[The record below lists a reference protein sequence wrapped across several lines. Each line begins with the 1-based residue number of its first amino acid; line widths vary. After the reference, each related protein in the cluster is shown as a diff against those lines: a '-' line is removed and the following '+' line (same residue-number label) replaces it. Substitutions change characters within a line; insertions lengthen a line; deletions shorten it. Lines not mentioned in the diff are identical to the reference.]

1 MQDYDK
7 KAIREELSI
16 DDYFQLVTEWG
27 GNPEFTPFGFISD
40 TICHNPP
47 GEGSRKLYFYENS
60 DLFKC
65 YTDCDCAFD
74 IFELTIKVAQ
84 IQSNRKIDLNDAV
97 RYLAT
102 KFNIVIALDDT
113 EDIGL
118 ADWQYLIAYD
128 KINDIPTAN
137 QVPQLKEYDKRIL
150 EPLAINPNYLTPW
163 INDHIKPEILTHAQ
177 IGYNFSTDQISIPH
191 FDKDGRFIGLRGR
204 TMVKEDAERFGKY
217 RPMIINKQQYNHSLG
232 LNLFGLN
239 HNMKAIQAKRKIML
253 VEAEKSVFQTDTM
266 FGEDNFTVA
275 LCGSNLTDYQRG
287 MILMLGVR
295 EVIIALDKQY
305 EVVDSEECKKW
316 AKHIKEKI
324 IDKLSPY
331 LSVSVLWD
339 TSGLLDYKDSPTDKG
354 KETLLQLMEQKIYV
368 PTND

>member
-232 LNLFGLN
+232 LNLYNLNNSKDNIKRMGKAIVFESEKSTLQFQSYFGLEN
-239 HNMKAIQAKRKIML
+239 DI
-253 VEAEKSVFQTDTM
+253 SV
-266 FGEDNFTVA
+266 A
-275 LCGSNLTDYQRG
+275 CCGSSVSSYQIQLLIEAG
-287 MILMLGVR
+287 AR
-295 EVIIALDKQY
+295 EIIIAFDRQFQELGDNEFKRLKAKLLNLHKKYKNEVLVSFIFDK
-305 EVVDSEECKKW
+305 
-316 AKHIKEKI
+316 HLI
-324 IDKLSPY
+324 
-331 LSVSVLWD
+331 
-339 TSGLLDYKDSPTDKG
+339 TSYKASPTDEGPEKFMQLF
-354 KETLLQLMEQKIYV
+354 KERIIL
-368 PTND
+368 

>member
-84 IQSNRKIDLNDAV
+84 IQSNRKMDLNDAV
-97 RYLAT
+97 RYLAA
-102 KFNIVIALDDT
+102 KFNIVIDLDDT
-113 EDIGL
+113 EDLGL
-118 ADWQYLIAYD
+118 TDWQYLIVYD
-128 KINDIPTAN
+128 KINDIPTVN

-150 EPLAINPNYLTPW
+150 GPLAINPNYLTPW
-163 INDHIKPEILTHAQ
+163 INDHIKPQILAHAQ

-204 TMVKEDAERFGKY
+204 TVVKEDAERFGKY

-232 LNLFGLN
+232 LNLYNLNNSKDNIKRMGKAIVFESEKSTLQFQSYFGLEN
-239 HNMKAIQAKRKIML
+239 DI
-253 VEAEKSVFQTDTM
+253 SV
-266 FGEDNFTVA
+266 A
-275 LCGSNLTDYQRG
+275 CCGSSVSSYQIQLLIEDRVQE
-287 MILMLGVR
+287 I
-295 EVIIALDKQY
+295 IIAFDRQFQELGDNEFKRLKTKLLGLHKKYKNEVLISFIFDK
-305 EVVDSEECKKW
+305 
-316 AKHIKEKI
+316 HLI
-324 IDKLSPY
+324 
-331 LSVSVLWD
+331 
-339 TSGLLDYKDSPTDKG
+339 TSYKASPTDEGPEKFMQLF
-354 KETLLQLMEQKIYV
+354 KERIIL
-368 PTND
+368 

>member
-84 IQSNRKIDLNDAV
+84 IQSNRKMDLNDAV
-97 RYLAT
+97 RYLAA
-102 KFNIVIALDDT
+102 KFNIVITLDDT

-128 KINDIPTAN
+128 KINDIPTVN

-150 EPLAINPNYLTPW
+150 GPLAINPNYLTPW
-163 INDHIKPEILTHAQ
+163 INDHIKPEILAHAQ

-232 LNLFGLN
+232 LNLYNLNNSKDNIKRMGKAIVFESEKSTLQFQSYFGLEN
-239 HNMKAIQAKRKIML
+239 DI
-253 VEAEKSVFQTDTM
+253 SV
-266 FGEDNFTVA
+266 A
-275 LCGSNLTDYQRG
+275 CCGSSVSSYQ
-287 MILMLGVR
+287 IQLLIEDSVQ
-295 EVIIALDKQY
+295 EIIIAFDRQFQALGDNEFKRLKAKLLGLHKKYKNEVLISFIFDK
-305 EVVDSEECKKW
+305 
-316 AKHIKEKI
+316 HLI
-324 IDKLSPY
+324 
-331 LSVSVLWD
+331 
-339 TSGLLDYKDSPTDKG
+339 TSYKASPTDEGPEKFMQLF
-354 KETLLQLMEQKIYV
+354 KERIIL
-368 PTND
+368 

>member
-84 IQSNRKIDLNDAV
+84 IQSNRKMDLNDAV
-97 RYLAT
+97 RYLAA
-102 KFNIVIALDDT
+102 KFNIVIDLGDT
-113 EDIGL
+113 EDLGL
-118 ADWQYLIAYD
+118 TDWQYLIAYD
-128 KINDIPTAN
+128 KINDIPTVN

-150 EPLAINPNYLTPW
+150 EPLTINPNYLTPW
-163 INDHIKPEILTHAQ
+163 INDHIKPQILAHAQ

-204 TMVKEDAERFGKY
+204 TMIKEDAERFGKY

-232 LNLFGLN
+232 LNLYNLYNSKDNIKRVG
-239 HNMKAIQAKRKIML
+239 KAI
-253 VEAEKSVFQTDTM
+253 VFESEKSTLQYQSY
-266 FGEDNFTVA
+266 FGFENDITVA
-275 LCGSNLTDYQRG
+275 CCGSSVSTQQMKLLEQVGAKD
-287 MILMLGVR
+287 I
-295 EVIIALDKQY
+295 IIAFDRQFQKIGDEEFYHLKNNLLKIKAKYGNYFNISFIFDKNM
-305 EVVDSEECKKW
+305 
-316 AKHIKEKI
+316 
-324 IDKLSPY
+324 L
-331 LSVSVLWD
+331 
-339 TSGLLDYKDSPTDKG
+339 TNYKDSPTDEGPELFLKLY
-354 KETLLQLMEQKIYV
+354 KERIII
-368 PTND
+368 

>member
-84 IQSNRKIDLNDAV
+84 IQSNRKMDLNDAV
-97 RYLAT
+97 RYLAA

-128 KINDIPTAN
+128 KINDIPTVN

-150 EPLAINPNYLTPW
+150 GPLAINPNYLTPW
-163 INDHIKPEILTHAQ
+163 INDHIKPQILAHAQ

-232 LNLFGLN
+232 LNLYNLNNSKDNIKRMGKAIVFESEKSTLQFQSYFGLEN
-239 HNMKAIQAKRKIML
+239 DI
-253 VEAEKSVFQTDTM
+253 SV
-266 FGEDNFTVA
+266 A
-275 LCGSNLTDYQRG
+275 CCGSSVSSYQIQLLIEDRVQE
-287 MILMLGVR
+287 I
-295 EVIIALDKQY
+295 IIAFDRQFQELG
-305 EVVDSEECKKW
+305 DSEFKRLKAKLLGLHKKYKNEVLISFIFD
-316 AKHIKEKI
+316 KHLI
-324 IDKLSPY
+324 
-331 LSVSVLWD
+331 
-339 TSGLLDYKDSPTDKG
+339 TSYKASPTDEGPEKFMQLF
-354 KETLLQLMEQKIYV
+354 KERIIL
-368 PTND
+368 

>member
-84 IQSNRKIDLNDAV
+84 IQSSRKMDLNDAV
-97 RYLAT
+97 RYLAS

-128 KINDIPTAN
+128 KINDIPTVN

-163 INDHIKPEILTHAQ
+163 INDHIKPEILAHAQ

-232 LNLFGLN
+232 LNLYNLN
-239 HNMKAIQAKRKIML
+239 NSKDNIKRMGKAI
-253 VEAEKSVFQTDTM
+253 VFESEKSTLQFQSYFDL
-266 FGEDNFTVA
+266 ENDISVA
-275 LCGSNLTDYQRG
+275 CCGSSVSSYQIQLLIEAG
-287 MILMLGVR
+287 AR
-295 EVIIALDKQY
+295 EIIIAFDRQFQELGDNEFKRLKAKLLGLHKKYKNEVLISFIFDK
-305 EVVDSEECKKW
+305 
-316 AKHIKEKI
+316 HLI
-324 IDKLSPY
+324 
-331 LSVSVLWD
+331 
-339 TSGLLDYKDSPTDKG
+339 TSYKASPTDEGPEKFMQLF
-354 KETLLQLMEQKIYV
+354 KERIIL
-368 PTND
+368 

>member
-128 KINDIPTAN
+128 KINDIPIVN

-163 INDHIKPEILTHAQ
+163 INDHIKPEILAHAQ

-232 LNLFGLN
+232 LNLYNLNNSKDNIKRMGKAIVFESEKSTLQFQSYFGLEN
-239 HNMKAIQAKRKIML
+239 DI
-253 VEAEKSVFQTDTM
+253 SV
-266 FGEDNFTVA
+266 A
-275 LCGSNLTDYQRG
+275 CCGSSVSSYQIQLLIEAG
-287 MILMLGVR
+287 AHEI
-295 EVIIALDKQY
+295 IIAFDRQFQELG
-305 EVVDSEECKKW
+305 DSEFKRLKAKLLGLHKKYKNEVLISFIFD
-316 AKHIKEKI
+316 KHLI
-324 IDKLSPY
+324 
-331 LSVSVLWD
+331 
-339 TSGLLDYKDSPTDKG
+339 TSYKASPTDEGPEKFMQLF
-354 KETLLQLMEQKIYV
+354 KERIIL
-368 PTND
+368 

>member
-113 EDIGL
+113 KDIGL

-163 INDHIKPEILTHAQ
+163 INDHIKPEILAHAQ

-232 LNLFGLN
+232 LNLYNLN
-239 HNMKAIQAKRKIML
+239 NSKDNIKRMGKAIIF
-253 VEAEKSVFQTDTM
+253 ESEKSTLQYQSY
-266 FGEDNFTVA
+266 FGFENDISVA
-275 LCGSNLTDYQRG
+275 CCGSSVSSYQMQLLIDAG
-287 MILMLGVR
+287 AQEI
-295 EVIIALDKQY
+295 IIAFDRQFQELGDNEFKRLKAKLLNLHKKYKNEVLVSFIFDK
-305 EVVDSEECKKW
+305 
-316 AKHIKEKI
+316 HLI
-324 IDKLSPY
+324 
-331 LSVSVLWD
+331 
-339 TSGLLDYKDSPTDKG
+339 TSYKASPTDEGPEKFMQLF
-354 KETLLQLMEQKIYV
+354 KERIIL
-368 PTND
+368 

>member
-84 IQSNRKIDLNDAV
+84 IQSNRKMDLNDAV
-97 RYLAT
+97 RYLAA
-102 KFNIVIALDDT
+102 KFNIVIDLNDT
-113 EDIGL
+113 EDLGL
-118 ADWQYLIAYD
+118 TDWQYLIAYD
-128 KINDIPTAN
+128 KINDIPTVN

-150 EPLAINPNYLTPW
+150 GPLAINPNYLTPW
-163 INDHIKPEILTHAQ
+163 INDHIKPQILAHAQ

-232 LNLFGLN
+232 LNLYNLNNSKDNIKRMGKAIVFESEKSTLQFQSYFGLEN
-239 HNMKAIQAKRKIML
+239 DI
-253 VEAEKSVFQTDTM
+253 SV
-266 FGEDNFTVA
+266 A
-275 LCGSNLTDYQRG
+275 CCGSSVSSYQIQLLIEDRVQE
-287 MILMLGVR
+287 I
-295 EVIIALDKQY
+295 IIAFDRQFQELG
-305 EVVDSEECKKW
+305 DSEFKRLKAKLLGLHKKYKNEVLISFIFD
-316 AKHIKEKI
+316 KHLI
-324 IDKLSPY
+324 
-331 LSVSVLWD
+331 
-339 TSGLLDYKDSPTDKG
+339 TSYKASPTDEGPEKFMQLF
-354 KETLLQLMEQKIYV
+354 KERIIL
-368 PTND
+368 

>member
-7 KAIREELSI
+7 KAIREELSV

-163 INDHIKPEILTHAQ
+163 INDHIKPEILAHAQ

-232 LNLFGLN
+232 LNLYNLNNSKDNIKRMGKAIVFESEKSTLQFQSYFGLEN
-239 HNMKAIQAKRKIML
+239 DI
-253 VEAEKSVFQTDTM
+253 SV
-266 FGEDNFTVA
+266 A
-275 LCGSNLTDYQRG
+275 CCGSSVSSYQIQLLIEAG
-287 MILMLGVR
+287 AR
-295 EVIIALDKQY
+295 EIIIAFDRQFQELGDNEFKHLKAKLLGLHKKYKNEVLISFIFDK
-305 EVVDSEECKKW
+305 
-316 AKHIKEKI
+316 HLI
-324 IDKLSPY
+324 
-331 LSVSVLWD
+331 
-339 TSGLLDYKDSPTDKG
+339 TSYKASPTDEGPEKFMQLF
-354 KETLLQLMEQKIYV
+354 KERIIL
-368 PTND
+368 

>member
-84 IQSNRKIDLNDAV
+84 IQSNRKMDLNDAV
-97 RYLAT
+97 RYLAA
-102 KFNIVIALDDT
+102 KFNIVIDLNDT
-113 EDIGL
+113 EDLGL
-118 ADWQYLIAYD
+118 TDWQYLIAYN
-128 KINDIPTAN
+128 KINDIPTVN

-150 EPLAINPNYLTPW
+150 GPLAINPNYLTPW
-163 INDHIKPEILTHAQ
+163 INDHIKPQILAHAQ

-232 LNLFGLN
+232 LNLYNLNNSKDNIKRMGKAIVFESEKSTLQFQSYFGLEN
-239 HNMKAIQAKRKIML
+239 DI
-253 VEAEKSVFQTDTM
+253 SV
-266 FGEDNFTVA
+266 A
-275 LCGSNLTDYQRG
+275 CCGSSVSSYQIQLLIEDRVQE
-287 MILMLGVR
+287 I
-295 EVIIALDKQY
+295 IIAFDRQFQELG
-305 EVVDSEECKKW
+305 DSEFKRLKAKLLGLHKKYKNEVLISFIFD
-316 AKHIKEKI
+316 KHLI
-324 IDKLSPY
+324 
-331 LSVSVLWD
+331 
-339 TSGLLDYKDSPTDKG
+339 TSYKASPTDEGPEKFMQLF
-354 KETLLQLMEQKIYV
+354 KERIIL
-368 PTND
+368 

>member
-7 KAIREELSI
+7 KAIREELSV

-163 INDHIKPEILTHAQ
+163 INDHIKPEILAHAQ

-232 LNLFGLN
+232 LNLYNLNNSKDNIKRMGKAIVFESEKSTLQFQSYFGLEN
-239 HNMKAIQAKRKIML
+239 DI
-253 VEAEKSVFQTDTM
+253 SV
-266 FGEDNFTVA
+266 A
-275 LCGSNLTDYQRG
+275 CCGSSVSSYQIQLLIEAG
-287 MILMLGVR
+287 AR
-295 EVIIALDKQY
+295 EIIIAFDRQFQELGDNEFKRLKAKLLGLHKKYKNEVLISFIFDK
-305 EVVDSEECKKW
+305 
-316 AKHIKEKI
+316 HLI
-324 IDKLSPY
+324 
-331 LSVSVLWD
+331 
-339 TSGLLDYKDSPTDKG
+339 TSYKASPTDEGPEKFMQLF
-354 KETLLQLMEQKIYV
+354 KERIIL
-368 PTND
+368 

>member
-84 IQSNRKIDLNDAV
+84 IQSNRKMDLNDAV
-97 RYLAT
+97 RYLAA

-113 EDIGL
+113 EDLGL
-118 ADWQYLIAYD
+118 TDWQYLIAYD
-128 KINDIPTAN
+128 KINDIPTVN

-150 EPLAINPNYLTPW
+150 GPLAINPNYLTPW
-163 INDHIKPEILTHAQ
+163 INDHIKPEVLAHAQ

-204 TMVKEDAERFGKY
+204 TVVKEDAERFGKY

-232 LNLFGLN
+232 LNLYNLNNSKDNIKRMGKAIVFESEKSTLQFQSYFGLEN
-239 HNMKAIQAKRKIML
+239 DI
-253 VEAEKSVFQTDTM
+253 SV
-266 FGEDNFTVA
+266 A
-275 LCGSNLTDYQRG
+275 CCGSSVSSYQIQLLIEDRVQE
-287 MILMLGVR
+287 I
-295 EVIIALDKQY
+295 IIAFDRQFQELG
-305 EVVDSEECKKW
+305 DSEFKRLKAKLLGLHKKYKNEVLISFIFD
-316 AKHIKEKI
+316 KHLI
-324 IDKLSPY
+324 
-331 LSVSVLWD
+331 
-339 TSGLLDYKDSPTDKG
+339 TSYKASPTDEGPEKFMQLF
-354 KETLLQLMEQKIYV
+354 KERIIL
-368 PTND
+368 

>member
-84 IQSNRKIDLNDAV
+84 IQSNRKMDLNDAV
-97 RYLAT
+97 RYLAA

-128 KINDIPTAN
+128 KINNIPTVN

-150 EPLAINPNYLTPW
+150 GPLAINPNYLTPW
-163 INDHIKPEILTHAQ
+163 INDHIKPQILAHAQ

-232 LNLFGLN
+232 LNLYNLNNSKDNIKRMGKAIVFESEKSTLQFQSYFGLEN
-239 HNMKAIQAKRKIML
+239 DI
-253 VEAEKSVFQTDTM
+253 SV
-266 FGEDNFTVA
+266 A
-275 LCGSNLTDYQRG
+275 CCGSSVSSYQIQLLIEDRVQE
-287 MILMLGVR
+287 I
-295 EVIIALDKQY
+295 IIAFDRQFQELG
-305 EVVDSEECKKW
+305 DSEFKRLKAKLLGLHKKYKNEVLISFIFD
-316 AKHIKEKI
+316 KHLI
-324 IDKLSPY
+324 
-331 LSVSVLWD
+331 
-339 TSGLLDYKDSPTDKG
+339 TSYKASPTDEGPEKFMQLF
-354 KETLLQLMEQKIYV
+354 KERIIL
-368 PTND
+368 

>member
-84 IQSNRKIDLNDAV
+84 IQSNRKMDLNDAV
-97 RYLAT
+97 RYLAA
-102 KFNIVIALDDT
+102 KFNIVIDLDDT
-113 EDIGL
+113 EDLGL
-118 ADWQYLIAYD
+118 TDWQYLIAYD
-128 KINDIPTAN
+128 KINDIPTVN

-163 INDHIKPEILTHAQ
+163 INDHIKPEILAHAQ

-204 TMVKEDAERFGKY
+204 TVVKEDAERFGKY

-232 LNLFGLN
+232 LNLYNLNNSKDNIKRMGKAIVFESEKSTLQFQSYFGLEN
-239 HNMKAIQAKRKIML
+239 DI
-253 VEAEKSVFQTDTM
+253 SV
-266 FGEDNFTVA
+266 A
-275 LCGSNLTDYQRG
+275 CCGSSVSSYQIQLLIEDRVQE
-287 MILMLGVR
+287 I
-295 EVIIALDKQY
+295 IIAFDRQFQELG
-305 EVVDSEECKKW
+305 DSEFKRLKAKLLGLHKKYKNEVLISFIFD
-316 AKHIKEKI
+316 KHLI
-324 IDKLSPY
+324 
-331 LSVSVLWD
+331 
-339 TSGLLDYKDSPTDKG
+339 TSYKASPTDEGPEKFMQLF
-354 KETLLQLMEQKIYV
+354 KERIIL
-368 PTND
+368 